1 MPLRPTPPP
10 SSGLHSVDQANT
22 LEARLRFLDAEAAKP
37 AIRLAK
43 AWTVERL
50 ALRPGVRVLDLGCGA
65 GDDARELAAAVGAHG
80 RVVGIDI
87 DPAMVEEAQR
97 RGAALGAPLEFRHGD
112 IYRIPFEAETFDGVR
127 AERTFLH
134 LEEPSRALAEMIRVA
149 RCGGVI
155 VVLDR
160 DIETR
165 TIDATNRQVT
175 RRIVNFWC
183 DSMRGGW
190 VGRSLL
196 RLFREAGLEDLSV
209 APFTV
214 IDTDYDTFNHQ
225 YDLPRVVARAQAAGA
240 LTAEEARDWLEDV
253 DARAKRGSFFA
264 SMTCFG
270 VSGCKPRR
278 I

>member
-1 MPLRPTPPP
+1 MPSRPAPP

-22 LEARLRFLDAEAAKP
+22 LESRLRFLDAEAAKP

-43 AWTVERL
+43 AWTLERL
-50 ALRPGVRVLDLGCGA
+50 ALRHDAHVLDVGCGP
-65 GDDARELAAAVGAHG
+65 GDAAREVAEAIGSRG

-87 DPAMVEEAQR
+87 DPAMVQEARR
-97 RGAALGAPLEFRHGD
+97 RGSANGAPVEFLHGD
-112 IYRIPFEAETFDGVR
+112 IYRIPFTEDTFDAVR

-134 LEEPSRALAEMIRVA
+134 LEEPARALAEIVRVA
-149 RCGGVI
+149 RPGGAI

-165 TIDATNRQVT
+165 TIDAANRSAT

-196 RLFREAGLEDLSV
+196 RLFREAGLENLSA

-214 IDTDYDTFNHQ
+214 IDTDYDAFNSQ
-225 YDLPRVVARAQAAGA
+225 YDLPRIVARAQGAGVV
-240 LTAEEARDWLEDV
+240 TAEEARDWLHDLDE
-253 DARAKRGSFFA
+253 RANRGSFFA

-270 VSGCKPRR
+270 VSGRKRGR

>member
-1 MPLRPTPPP
+1 
-10 SSGLHSVDQANT
+10 LHSVDQANT
-22 LEARLRFLDAEAAKP
+22 LESRLRFLDAEAAKP

-43 AWTVERL
+43 AWTIEQLV
-50 ALRPGVRVLDLGCGA
+50 LRPGGHVLDLGCGA
-65 GDDARELAAAVGAHG
+65 GDDARQLAAAVGAQG

-87 DPAMVEEAQR
+87 DSAMVEEARR
-97 RGAALGAPLEFRHGD
+97 RGGGSAVEVEFRQGD
-112 IYRIPFEAETFDGVR
+112 VYRIPFDAETFDGVR

-134 LEEPSRALAEMIRVA
+134 LDEPARALAEITRVA
-149 RCGGVI
+149 RRGGAI

-165 TIDATNRQVT
+165 TIDATNRRVT
-175 RRIVNFWC
+175 RRIVHFWC

-214 IDTDYDTFNHQ
+214 IDTDYDVFNRQ
-225 YDLPRVVARAQAAGA
+225 YDLPRVVARAQEAGA
-240 LTAEEARDWLEDV
+240 LTAEEAESWLRDVES
-253 DARAKRGSFFA
+253 RAKRGSFFA

-270 VSGCKPRR
+270 VSGRKSGR

>member
-1 MPLRPTPPP
+1 MSSRPEPP
-10 SSGLHSVDQANT
+10 SSGLHSVDQRNT
-22 LEARLRFLDAEAAKP
+22 LESRLRFLDAEAAKP

-43 AWTVERL
+43 AWTFERL
-50 ALRPGVRVLDLGCGA
+50 ALRPGMRVLDLGCGA
-65 GDDARELAAAVGAHG
+65 GDDARELAAAIGSDG
-80 RVVGIDI
+80 RVIGIDI
-87 DPAMVEEAQR
+87 DPVMVEEAKR
-97 RGAALGAPLEFRHGD
+97 RGTGSGAPVEFRQGD
-112 IYRIPFEAETFDGVR
+112 IYRIPFDEGTFDGVR

-134 LEEPSRALAEMIRVA
+134 LDEPARALAELIRVA
-149 RCGGVI
+149 RSGGVV

-165 TIDATNRQVT
+165 TIDATNRSVT

-196 RLFREAGLEDLSV
+196 RLFQEAGLEDLSV

-214 IDTDYDTFNHQ
+214 VDTDYDAFNRQ
-225 YDLPRVVARAQAAGA
+225 YDLPRVVARAEAAGV
-240 LTAEEARDWLEDV
+240 LTAEEARSWLHDV
-253 DARAKRGSFFA
+253 DERAKRGSFFA

-270 VSGCKPRR
+270 VSGRKP
-278 I
+278 

>member
-1 MPLRPTPPP
+1 MPSRPAPP

-22 LEARLRFLDAEAAKP
+22 LESRLRFLDAEAAKP

-43 AWTVERL
+43 AWTLERL
-50 ALRPGVRVLDLGCGA
+50 ALRPGAHVLDLGCGA
-65 GDDARELAAAVGAHG
+65 GADAQELATAVGADG

-87 DPAMVEEAQR
+87 DPLMVEEARR
-97 RGAALGAPLEFRHGD
+97 RGIGSATPVEFRQGD
-112 IYRIPFEAETFDGVR
+112 IYEIPFADDAFDGVR

-134 LEEPSRALAEMIRVA
+134 LEEPARALAEIVRVA
-149 RCGGVI
+149 RPGGVI

-165 TIDATNRQVT
+165 TIDATNRSVT

-214 IDTDYDTFNHQ
+214 VDTDYDAFNRQ
-225 YDLPRVVARAQAAGA
+225 YDLPRIVARAQAAGV
-240 LTAEEARDWLEDV
+240 LSAEEAQRWLHDV
-253 DARAKRGSFFA
+253 DERANRGSFFA

-270 VSGCKPRR
+270 VSGRKPSR